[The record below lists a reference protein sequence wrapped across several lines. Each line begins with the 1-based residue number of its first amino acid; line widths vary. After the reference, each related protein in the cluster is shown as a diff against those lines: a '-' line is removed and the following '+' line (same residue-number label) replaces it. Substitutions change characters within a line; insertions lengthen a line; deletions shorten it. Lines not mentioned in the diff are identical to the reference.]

1 MARFNEILVGRFNR
15 FLQKWLS
22 MKGGPP
28 SAQLS
33 TEIQPNFNFFSGAE
47 NRALESWYLYG
58 TFSSQVAVLAQNS
71 FFQLR
76 NPPKSGVLTVIE
88 AIVVIP
94 GLAGDRCDIQYGQPG
109 ADGAQILGNRTRDGR
124 NLGTAGQTKA
134 SALTA
139 SQGTLAGPQIGTT
152 IFSLASSLAGA
163 SVTFPNNE
171 NQEIPLSPGDAV
183 RVVEQTVNTAL
194 SVGWLW
200 RERVIED
207 SELTI

>member
-28 SAQLS
+28 SPQLAP
-33 TEIQPNFNFFSGAE
+33 EIQPNFNFFSGAE
-47 NRALESWYLYG
+47 NRALESWFLYG
-58 TFSSQVAVLAQNS
+58 TFSSQAAVALQNS

-76 NPPKSGVLTVIE
+76 NPSKSGVLAVIE

-94 GLAGDRCDIQYGQPG
+94 GLAGDRVDIQYGQPG
-109 ADGAQILGNRTRDGR
+109 LDGAQVLGTRARDGR
-124 NLGTAGQTKA
+124 NKSS

-152 IFSLASSLAGA
+152 IFSLAASLAGS
-163 SVTFPNNE
+163 SVIFPNNE
-171 NQEIPLSPGDAV
+171 NQDNPPSPGYALPI
-183 RVVEQTVNTAL
+183 VEKPLNPSFSLA
-194 SVGWLW
+194 S
-200 RERVIED
+200 
-207 SELTI
+207 S

>member
-28 SAQLS
+28 SPQLA

-47 NRALESWYLYG
+47 NRALESWFLYG
-58 TFSSQVAVLAQNS
+58 TFSSQVAVALQNS

-76 NPPKSGVLTVIE
+76 NPAKSGVLAVIE
-88 AIVVIP
+88 GIVVIP
-94 GLAGDRCDIQYGQPG
+94 GLAGDRCDIQFGQPG
-109 ADGAQILGNRTRDGR
+109 TDGAQILGTRARDGR
-124 NLGTAGQTKA
+124 NKA
-134 SALTA
+134 SSALTA
-139 SQGTLAGPQIGTT
+139 SQGTLAGRQIGTT

-171 NQEIPLSPGDAV
+171 NQEIVLSPGDAV
-183 RVVEQTVNTAL
+183 EVEELTVNTAL

-200 RERVIED
+200 RERPIED
-207 SELTI
+207 SEVNL

>member
-28 SAQLS
+28 SPQLS
-33 TEIQPNFNFFSGAE
+33 TEIQPNFNFFSGVE
-47 NRALESWYLYG
+47 NRALETWFLYG
-58 TFSSQVAVLAQNS
+58 TFSSQVAVALQNS

-76 NPPKSGVLTVIE
+76 NPVKSGVLAVIE
-88 AIVVIP
+88 GIVVIP
-94 GLAGDRCDIQYGQPG
+94 GLAGDRCDVQYGQPG
-109 ADGAQILGNRTRDGR
+109 AADGVTILGTRARDGR
-124 NLGTAGQTKA
+124 NKGS
-134 SALTA
+134 SALIA
-139 SQGTLAGPQIGTT
+139 SQGTVAGRQIGTT
-152 IFSLASSLAGA
+152 IFSLAATLAGS

-171 NQEIPLSPGDAV
+171 NQEMVLTPGDAV
-183 RVVEQTVNTAL
+183 SIIELTVNTAL

-200 RERVIED
+200 RERPIED